1 LKYTLLLPKIIFS
14 QFAGTS
20 LWFAGNAII
29 DELIANNNFSMAIS
43 GHVLSAVQFG
53 FITGTFLFAILLV
66 ADRFSPSKIF
76 LVCALLGAACN
87 IPLFSEKLS
96 VFGLLSAR
104 FGTGFF
110 LAGIYPVG
118 MKIAAD
124 HFQNGLG
131 KALGLLVGALVL
143 GTASPYLLNAFEFS
157 NNYTH
162 VLLITSA
169 LAMLGGIVVGLG
181 VADGPY
187 RKPLSKLQ
195 LNAAPQLF
203 KIKAFKKAAIGYF
216 GHMWELYAFWVF
228 VPFALKIYEQLHS
241 SELLID
247 TWTFV
252 SIAVGSVSCVLGGY
266 LAANYGSKKIATV
279 SLSVS
284 GFFCLVSPLLFL
296 APLPIFLLSLLLW
309 GMFVVADSPQF
320 STLVANAV
328 PAELKGT
335 ALTMTNC
342 IGFALSI
349 LSIQLLNFASNIIN
363 PTWLFLLLL
372 PGPITG
378 ILYFRMK

>member
-1 LKYTLLLPKIIFS
+1 
-14 QFAGTS
+14 
-20 LWFAGNAII
+20 
-29 DELIANNNFSMAIS
+29 MAIS

-143 GTASPYLLNAFEFS
+143 GTA
-157 NNYTH
+157 
-162 VLLITSA
+162 
-169 LAMLGGIVVGLG
+169 
-181 VADGPY
+181 
-187 RKPLSKLQ
+187 R
-195 LNAAPQLF
+195 
-203 KIKAFKKAAIGYF
+203 
-216 GHMWELYAFWVF
+216 WELYAFWVF